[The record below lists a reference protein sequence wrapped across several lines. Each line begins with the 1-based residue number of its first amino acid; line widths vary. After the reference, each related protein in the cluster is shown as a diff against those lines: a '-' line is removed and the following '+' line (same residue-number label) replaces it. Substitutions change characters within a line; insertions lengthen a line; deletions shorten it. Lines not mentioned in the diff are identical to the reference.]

1 MGLTIHYTLVGKDTL
16 TDHDM
21 RDRLRRTARLARK
34 IVCARVGRVLHS
46 TASDPEAPEFFDSRA
61 GNERR
66 LFGGPGTDG
75 WLLEIWPGEGCE
87 TFVIGLCRRYRL
99 ARTPKKSR
107 RKSSLPHYQRAGWM
121 LAAFC
126 KTCYAAEHG
135 LEHFVQC
142 HERVVRLLDLWRGAG
157 VRLRVHDEGGFW
169 KTRGR
174 EALAAQI
181 GNHRK
186 FIEVARCRVWC

>member
-16 TDHDM
+16 TDHDV

-34 IVCARVGRVLHS
+34 IGCARIGRVLRS
-46 TASDPEAPEFFDSRA
+46 TESDPDAPEFFDSRA

-66 LFGGPGTDG
+66 LCGGPRTDG
-75 WLLEIWPGEGCE
+75 WLLEIWPGRGCE

-99 ARTPKKSR
+99 ARAPRNR
-107 RKSSLPHYQRAGWM
+107 RKPWLPHYQRAGWM
-121 LAAFC
+121 LKAFC
-126 KTCYAAEHG
+126 KTYYAAEHG
-135 LEHFVQC
+135 REHFVQC

-169 KTRGR
+169 KARSR
-174 EALAAQI
+174 RALAAQI
-181 GNHRK
+181 GDRRQYLD
-186 FIEVARCRVWC
+186 VVRGRVWC

>member
-1 MGLTIHYTLVGKDTL
+1 MGLTIHYTLVGQNTL
-16 TDHDM
+16 TE
-21 RDRLRRTARLARK
+21 RDVRARLRRTARLARR
-34 IVCARVGRVLHS
+34 IGCARIGRVSHS
-46 TASDPEAPEFFDSRA
+46 AKSDPDAPEFFDSHA

-75 WLLEIWPGEGCE
+75 WLLAIWPGEGCE

-99 ARTPKKSR
+99 ARAPRNR
-107 RKSSLPHYQRAGWM
+107 REFWLPHYQRDGWM
-121 LAAFC
+121 LDAFC

-135 LEHFVQC
+135 LEHFVRC

-157 VRLRVHDEGGFW
+157 VRLRVDDEGGFW
-169 KTRGR
+169 KARRR

-181 GNHRK
+181 GNHSE
-186 FIEVARCRVWC
+186 FVEVARRRVWC